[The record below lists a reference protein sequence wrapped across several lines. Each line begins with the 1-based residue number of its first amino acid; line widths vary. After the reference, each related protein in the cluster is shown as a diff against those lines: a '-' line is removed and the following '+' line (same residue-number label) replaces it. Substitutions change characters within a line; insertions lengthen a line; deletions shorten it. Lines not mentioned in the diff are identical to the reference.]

1 MSADTRLIL
10 SKLATI
16 PDVGHKLGVF
26 VRMDGALAVVNVGD
40 RSVTIPCSGFYPPVG
55 GMSVQLERR
64 NGSLI
69 VTGPSAQLAPLG
81 VITAGG
87 SPKCTVI
94 VGGVEYILGYRDGYV
109 PVIGDDVEINWAT
122 AIIQGK
128 VTALSITEAP
138 TANNAEPI
146 VAFNG
151 LVVMAAGSGS
161 YNGRWWTSDVYNGDN
176 NVGAWFYESRV
187 RDSLRGTTP
196 TKIEIYLNPRLA
208 SGNSPQVGLHT
219 AYATPGGTVT
229 VASQI
234 ALEPRSGWVELP
246 LSWALALRDGNGGIG
261 VTPSGYT
268 VWRGLSSDAMSGAL
282 RFNGT
287 R

>member
-87 SPKCTVI
+87 SPKCTVM
-94 VGGVEYILGYRDGYV
+94 VGGVEYILGYRAGYV
-109 PVIGDDVEINWAT
+109 PAIGDDVEINWAT

-138 TANNAEPI
+138 VANDVAPT

-161 YNGRWWTSDVYNGDN
+161 YNGRWWTNDVYNGDN
-176 NVGAWFYESRV
+176 NRGAWFYGERI

-196 TKIEIYLNPRLA
+196 TKAEIFLDPRQA
-208 SGNSPQVGLHT
+208 SGNSPQVGLHSSAT
-219 AYATPGGTVT
+219 AGGNVD
-229 VASQI
+229 VSGQI
-234 ALEPRSGWVELP
+234 ALEPRSGWVEIP
-246 LSWALALRDGNGGIG
+246 LSWALTLRDNIGGIG

-268 VWRGLSSDAMSGAL
+268 IWRGTNANAMSGAL
-282 RFNGT
+282 RFDGT